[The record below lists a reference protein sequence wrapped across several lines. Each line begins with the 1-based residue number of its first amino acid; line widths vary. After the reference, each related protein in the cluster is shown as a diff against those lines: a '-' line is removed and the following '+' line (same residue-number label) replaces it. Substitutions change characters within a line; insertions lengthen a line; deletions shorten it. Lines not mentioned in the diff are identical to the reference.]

1 MDFAFK
7 VLTFSSGNTAFFVV
21 VVVSGAFSRRGS
33 PSRTSEVS
41 AKEKG
46 LDMRSRNSCILEAT
60 LRGRPREKEPPF
72 ITCMFEAF
80 GCMYVMAWWKLVYS
94 TLELKCIST

>member
-80 GCMYVMAWWKLVYS
+80 GSMYVMAWWKLVYS
-94 TLELKCIST
+94 TLKLKCIST